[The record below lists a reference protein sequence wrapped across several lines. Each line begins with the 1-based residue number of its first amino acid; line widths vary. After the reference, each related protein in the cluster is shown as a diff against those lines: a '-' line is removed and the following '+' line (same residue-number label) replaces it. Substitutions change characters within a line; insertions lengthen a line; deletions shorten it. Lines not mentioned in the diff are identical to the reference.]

1 MGDNRYRSKDP
12 ALNDVRF
19 RITEEIRKNIEA
31 TIREEIGRQV
41 NRQIT
46 PLLKGDLN
54 GIVVRYVEEAAKGHV
69 GAVLGINSK
78 GRTNDLFKHLVK
90 AVASDPDF
98 ATNMRQFVLGE
109 MNQLVERHWANAYK
123 NGLAMKMRKMLR
135 DTWREMIVREI
146 QEEPGDDN

>member
-12 ALNDVRF
+12 ALNEVRF

-46 PLLKGDLN
+46 PMLKGSLN
-54 GIVVRYVEEAAKGHV
+54 GVVTKYIEEAVKGQV

-78 GRTNDLFKHLVK
+78 GRTSDLFKNLVR
-90 AVASDPDF
+90 AVAADANFQSD
-98 ATNMRQFVLGE
+98 MRQFILGE
-109 MNQLVERHWANAYK
+109 MNRLVENHWANAYK
-123 NGLAMKMRKMLR
+123 HGLAVKMRKMLR

-146 QEEPGDDN
+146 QEEPNDD

>member
-1 MGDNRYRSKDP
+1 VGDNGYRSQDP
-12 ALNDVRF
+12 ALNDIRF
-19 RITEEIRKNIEA
+19 KITDEIRKNIEA

-46 PLLKGDLN
+46 PMLKGSLN
-54 GIVVRYVEEAAKGHV
+54 GVVTKYIEEAVKGQV
-69 GAVLGINSK
+69 GAVLGFNAK
-78 GRTNDLFKHLVK
+78 GRTNDLFKNLVK

-98 ATNMRQFVLGE
+98 ATSMRQFVLGE

-146 QEEPGDDN
+146 QEEGSGD

>member
-12 ALNDVRF
+12 ALNEVRF

-41 NRQIT
+41 KQQVT
-46 PLLKGDLN
+46 PLLKGDLK
-54 GIVVRYVEEAAKGHV
+54 GIVVRYIEEAAKGHV

-78 GRTNDLFKHLVK
+78 GRSSDLFKNLVR
-90 AVASDPDF
+90 AVAADANFQSD
-98 ATNMRQFVLGE
+98 MRQFILGE
-109 MNQLVERHWANAYK
+109 MNRLVENHWANAYK
-123 NGLAMKMRKMLR
+123 HGLAVKMRKMLR

-146 QEEPGDDN
+146 QEEPNDD